1 MSEKAL
7 YRQVGLGRWEL
18 LHRGVYPA
26 EGRHFHPPTN
36 VVETD
41 DLVVVTL
48 EVAGLQEGEYEI
60 SLSDSD
66 RLLTIVGRRQQPD
79 VVSKRLVYHRLE
91 IQFGEFLAQVHL
103 PWPIEQAETVE
114 ATYEDG
120 FLTIVLPKAKPRQVA
135 VRFVGA

>member
-1 MSEKAL
+1 MSENAL
-7 YRQVGLGRWEL
+7 YRRLGLGRWEM
-18 LHRGVYPA
+18 LHHGLSAA

-41 DLVVVTL
+41 DHVVVTL

-60 SLSDSD
+60 SLSDSE
-66 RLLTIVGRRQQPD
+66 RVLTVAGRRQQPD
-79 VVSKRLVYHRLE
+79 LTSKRLVYHRLE
-91 IQFGEFLAQVHL
+91 IQYGNFWAQVQL
-103 PWPIEQAETVE
+103 PWPIEQADEIE

-120 FLTIVLPKAKPRQVA
+120 FLMIVVPKAKPRQVP